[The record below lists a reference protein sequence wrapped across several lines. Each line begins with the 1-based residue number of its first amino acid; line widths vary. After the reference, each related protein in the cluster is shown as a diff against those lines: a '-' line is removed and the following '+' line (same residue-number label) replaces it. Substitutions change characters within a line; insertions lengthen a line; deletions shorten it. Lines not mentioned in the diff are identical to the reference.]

1 MTNNNPTVAASTGH
15 TPFTPVRLAIAAL
28 VVVAGATAVA
38 SLGRHAEPVAET
50 APFAADGTRVEIRS
64 GAPTWTYLDF
74 AQATLQPP
82 LQPAPVPGRV
92 LVDEARSQPIEAPL
106 AGRVEN
112 VAVKLGE
119 RVEKGARLVAVRSP
133 DLVDLGREF
142 EEMRAAEA
150 TRSKTVERLRSLV
163 ALSAEPEKKLMEA
176 EQELKTAQLARAA
189 AESKL
194 HSLSADETSDGL
206 YWLTAPRAG
215 VVVTRNVLAGQ
226 QVGPDRTDPL
236 LEIAELDE
244 VIVAADVPEQNVR
257 DLHVGA
263 PAHVLPAAGG
273 DRAIDGTIE
282 YVGEVVD
289 PQRRMVDVRVRV
301 ANAAHELRPN
311 AFVQVAFAPQN
322 EPRVVVPAEAVV
334 TDDQESF
341 VFVRPEGGNK
351 LERRSVTLGRQH
363 DDKVE
368 IASGLTPGDTYVT
381 KGALLLLNAVD
392 LASQ

>member
-1 MTNNNPTVAASTGH
+1 MTNNQPTLAAPTS
-15 TPFTPVRLAIAAL
+15 TPFTPARLAIAAL
-28 VVVAGATAVA
+28 VVVAGATAVG
-38 SLGRHAEPVAET
+38 SLGRHADPVAET
-50 APFAADGTRVEIRS
+50 APFAADGTRVEIRE

-74 AQATLQPP
+74 AQAALQPS

-112 VAVKLGE
+112 VAVKLGQ
-119 RVEKGARLVAVRSP
+119 RVNKGDRLVAVRSS
-133 DLVDLGREF
+133 DLVDLGREY

-150 TRSKTVERLRSLV
+150 MRSKTVERLRSLV
-163 ALSAEPEKKLMEA
+163 ALSAEPEKKLIEA

-194 HSLSADETSDGL
+194 HSLSLDETSAGL
-206 YWLTAPRAG
+206 YWLTAPRTG

-244 VIVAADVPEQNVR
+244 VIVAADVPEQSVR

-263 PAHVLPAAGG
+263 PAQVLPASGG
-273 DRAIDGTIE
+273 DGAIPGTIE

-301 ANAAHELRPN
+301 PNSAHALRPN
-311 AFVQVAFAPQN
+311 AFVQVAFTPDDQ
-322 EPRVVVPAEAVV
+322 PRVVVPAEAVV

-341 VFVRPEGGNK
+341 VFVRQAGSNG
-351 LERRSVTLGRQH
+351 LERRLVTVGRQH
-363 DDKVE
+363 EGKVE
-368 IASGLTPGDTYVT
+368 IASGLAPGDTYVT